1 MANNPGDLSR
11 AITALNVTTITTD
24 QTSGP
29 HRPIGKAVYVFVK
42 CTARAPGLDVVPTI
56 QIQNAAGD
64 WVSVAAASV
73 PVDAIATFVY
83 LFGEAPAAAAHD
95 LTEVIN
101 RHLPQSFR
109 LLMDHTG
116 AFIASYTVRLIW
128 AN

>member
-11 AITALNVTTITTD
+11 AIHAMTVAAKTTD

-29 HRPIGKAVYVFVK
+29 HRPIGKAVYVVVK

-64 WVSVAAASV
+64 WVTVAAATV
-73 PVDAIATFVY
+73 PVDAIATFAY
-83 LFGEAPAAAAHD
+83 LFGEAPAAISHG
-95 LTEVIN
+95 LTEVVN
-101 RHLPQSFR
+101 RHLPQAFR

-116 AFIASYTVRLIW
+116 AFIGSYTVQLIW